1 MTTDKMKAPD
11 NQLYVLYNLKF
22 LWCCPLQIYMYGGT
36 MRSGH
41 TSKELWALDMTTSL
55 WERVETKKGICLP
68 ERGSSFT
75 PSLCGPIH
83 SMGHTATVQSNRMIV
98 IFGHSPK
105 YGYLNTVQEYH
116 FGSKEWSVVRTSGY
130 PGMVTNDFFSASSL
144 GILLLFLSFQQLTP
158 LNLVPLSGFFS

>member
-1 MTTDKMKAPD
+1 
-11 NQLYVLYNLKF
+11 
-22 LWCCPLQIYMYGGT
+22 

-68 ERGSSFT
+68 EGGSSFT

-130 PGMVTNDFFSASSL
+130 PGPTTNAILFCVCLHWGGYCSFSFLPTTPSSP
-144 GILLLFLSFQQLTP
+144 T
-158 LNLVPLSGFFS
+158 PLSGFFS